1 LGEMEEEETNKEI
14 RREISKQN
22 NDCDWDRQVQIG

>member
-1 LGEMEEEETNKEI
+1 LNKGNLGEMEEEETNKEI

-22 NDCDWDRQVQIG
+22 NDCD